1 MQVMMLLLAVLL
13 SGCYEERAALRRDAY
28 VRPDYTRAEID
39 AINAEIACRN
49 LARNLL
55 QIERCGVRR

>member
-1 MQVMMLLLAVLL
+1 MLAAIAL
-13 SGCYEERAALRRDAY
+13 SGCYEERRVGIREI
-28 VRPDYTRAEID
+28 YTRAEVD

-49 LARNLL
+49 MARSLL

>member
-1 MQVMMLLLAVLL
+1 MRILSILVLVVVL
-13 SGCYEERAALRRDAY
+13 SGCHHVPERF
-28 VRPDYTRAEID
+28 YTRADVD

-55 QIERCGVRR
+55 QIEKCSIRR